1 MASAHFHLKQTLK
14 FLHEI
19 GTFGVMGSF
28 AALLVLVAHV
38 NMDAPVEYAA
48 IRQGIAQIAKWV
60 LVPSLGIVLVTGL
73 ASIAAHRPFM
83 EQRWV
88 WFKALL
94 GITMF
99 EGTMAAVSNAQ
110 RGAELAKKV
119 AAGEADMS
127 VMADIIRAERMGAY
141 TILTLCIINVVLAV
155 WRPRLKWK
163 VAEAPR
169 SASAKD

>member
-1 MASAHFHLKQTLK
+1 M
-14 FLHEI
+14 
-19 GTFGVMGSF
+19 
-28 AALLVLVAHV
+28 
-38 NMDAPVEYAA
+38 
-48 IRQGIAQIAKWV
+48 
-60 LVPSLGIVLVTGL
+60 
-73 ASIAAHRPFM
+73 
-83 EQRWV
+83 